1 MQFVNLNTIVSNKL
15 MSTKNTLTECKKK
28 KKKAKKMH

>member
-15 MSTKNTLTECKKK
+15 VSTKNTLTECQT
-28 KKKAKKMH
+28 KKKAKKIH

>member
-15 MSTKNTLTECKKK
+15 ISTKYTLKECQT
-28 KKKAKKMH
+28 KKKAKKIH